1 MDTIEQRNTTRNRER
16 LCDIINDTFL
26 TPITSALSTLSV
38 DTGTSLQS
46 TNSTSGSHVVLT
58 VILSL
63 LDGGGLSNG
72 LGGVSNGFREG
83 VSSWGGSINR
93 IIMTS

>member
-16 LCDIINDTFL
+16 LCHIINDTFL

-46 TNSTSGSHVVLT
+46 TNSTSGNHVVLT

-72 LGGVSNGFREG
+72 FTGGVSNGFEGG

-93 IIMTS
+93 IIMT